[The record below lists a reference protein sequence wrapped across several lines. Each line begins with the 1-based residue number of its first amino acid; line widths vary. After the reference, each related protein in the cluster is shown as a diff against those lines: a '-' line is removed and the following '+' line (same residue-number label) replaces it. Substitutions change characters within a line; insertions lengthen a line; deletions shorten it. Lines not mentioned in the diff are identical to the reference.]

1 MIRYLHVL
9 LFAGCAAQPLTQY
22 QWVKIGGGG
31 THDELQMASGQ
42 CEAQALQ
49 SHPGISVERGVQVFG
64 ACMRGK
70 GWVLVER

>member
-1 MIRYLHVL
+1 MRYLFVL
-9 LFAGCAAQPLTQY
+9 LLASCATQPPKQY
-22 QWVKIGGGG
+22 QWVKLTGGGSQ
-31 THDELQMASGQ
+31 EEFQMAQGQ

-49 SHPGISVERGVQVFG
+49 SHPGISVERGVQIYG